1 MIEKEHIFDKRIIE
15 RNMKRGR
22 LTKEQYE
29 GYLAG
34 LADEAEKADEITVEV
49 SEGEF
54 KIEFPD
60 PVDDEE

>member
-22 LTKEQYE
+22 LTKEEYE

-34 LADEAEKADEITVEV
+34 LTDEGEKADEILVEV
-49 SEGEF
+49 QEGEF
-54 KIEFPD
+54 KVEFPD
-60 PVDDEE
+60 PTDDEE